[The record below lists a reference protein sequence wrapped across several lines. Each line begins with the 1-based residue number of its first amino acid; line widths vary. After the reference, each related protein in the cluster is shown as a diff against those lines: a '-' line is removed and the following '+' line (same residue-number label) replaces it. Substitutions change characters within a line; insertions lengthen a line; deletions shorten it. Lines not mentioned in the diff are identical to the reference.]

1 MRRLAA
7 RAAKPDAWGAGN
19 PAVGR
24 GGGGARHEERAE
36 RWRWRGVRNAAGSGR
51 RRADGARGRR
61 GGGRR
66 APRATMRRWRAGCG
80 EFHGLG
86 GTRGAGAEQRAAV
99 ADRQGRT
106 LHAAAVAQ
114 SEGADR
120 AGESRGILEDERGC
134 RVAGEGAAARS
145 EGKRGA
151 PPRGG
156 PPRGRRAGK
165 KRHRPR
171 GRTVPMGREPPGGI
185 RRSERRRRLRRRRRP
200 PVPRR
205 SRRRGRC

>member
-24 GGGGARHEERAE
+24 GGGGAPHEERAE
-36 RWRWRGVRNAAGSGR
+36 RWRWRGGETVQAA
-51 RRADGARGRR
+51 D
-61 GGGRR
+61 GGGRGV
-66 APRATMRRWRAGCG
+66 RAGEGAADAGHRDRRCDGGERDRG

-86 GTRGAGAEQRAAV
+86 GMRGAGTEQRAAV
-99 ADRQGRT
+99 ADRQGRK

-134 RVAGEGAAARS
+134 RVAGAGAAARG
-145 EGKRGA
+145 EGK
-151 PPRGG
+151 RGG